1 MERKTLPRLMPFR
14 DAAAYAARSLP
25 SHSIVPDEGT
35 DVGPSNVILFSGG
48 SNSSDPDVGSRGD
61 FGERMHLTC
70 ARWDGLIE

>member
-1 MERKTLPRLMPFR
+1 MKRKTLPPF
-14 DAAAYAARSLP
+14 DAFPRCGSACGTVTSI
-25 SHSIVPDEGT
+25 SIVPDEGT